1 MGSKSTKAVKGLQNI
16 DTPPIICVC
25 CYSTYFNSH
34 EEDDLDG
41 EESTELAGGE
51 STESGEM

>member
-34 EEDDLDG
+34 EDDLDG
-41 EESTELAGGE
+41 EECTELAGGE